1 MLDRV
6 LRAVAAMLIAGSMLS
21 AHKRR
26 SRAQDNAKIAAGE
39 TVYNTYCA
47 TCHGDG
53 LVSSGQTFDLRR
65 LAADARPRFENSVLK
80 GKGQM
85 PPWQG
90 VLIERRDRS
99 ALALHPGQRAREI
112 AAAVPPAIRRSPR
125 RPTAPRSRRA

>member
-6 LRAVAAMLIAGSMLS
+6 LRAVAAMLIAGSMFS
-21 AHKRR
+21 APKT
-26 SRAQDNAKIAAGE
+26 SAQDSAKINAKIAAGE

-90 VLIERRDRS
+90 VLSSDEIDQLWHYIRDN
-99 ALALHPGQRAREI
+99 AHEK
-112 AAAVPPAIRRSPR
+112 
-125 RPTAPRSRRA
+125 

>member
-1 MLDRV
+1 MIACCVPLP
-6 LRAVAAMLIAGSMLS
+6 LCSSPAACSR
-21 AHKRR
+21 HTKRR
-26 SRAQDNAKIAAGE
+26 RRSSAKITAGE

-65 LAADARPRFENSVLK
+65 LTADARPRFENSVLK

-90 VLIERRDRS
+90 VLSSDEIDQLWHYIRDN
-99 ALALHPGQRAREI
+99 AHEK
-112 AAAVPPAIRRSPR
+112 
-125 RPTAPRSRRA
+125 

>member
-6 LRAVAAMLIAGSMLS
+6 LRAVAAMLVAGSMCLGTQNVG
-21 AHKRR
+21 ARCAKI
-26 SRAQDNAKIAAGE
+26 NAKIAAGE

-65 LAADARPRFENSVLK
+65 LTADARPRFENSVLK

-90 VLIERRDRS
+90 VLSSDEIDQLWHYIRDN
-99 ALALHPGQRAREI
+99 AHEK
-112 AAAVPPAIRRSPR
+112 
-125 RPTAPRSRRA
+125 